1 MIYTHLGCISSDLR
15 SRLRRLRC
23 HKLRLHCQLLQLL
36 LLQETSMKEWLRLQL
51 QQGRL
56 LLLEYCLL
64 QLLVEVNL
72 EVPELGI
79 LGLLLLLQLVLLDR
93 PGLRVLELLL
103 LLQLVLLEGP
113 ELRVLEL

>member
-79 LGLLLLLQLVLLDR
+79 LGLLLLLQLVLL
-93 PGLRVLELLL
+93 
-103 LLQLVLLEGP
+103 EGP